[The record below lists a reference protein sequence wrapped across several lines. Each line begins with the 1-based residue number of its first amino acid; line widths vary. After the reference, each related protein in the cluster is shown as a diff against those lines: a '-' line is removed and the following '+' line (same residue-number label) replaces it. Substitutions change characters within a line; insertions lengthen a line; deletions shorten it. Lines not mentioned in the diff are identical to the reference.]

1 MIPAVPVIS
10 LLLVGAG
17 ILLLFGGGEGLVR
30 GATSIAQRFGMS
42 SLVVGLT
49 VVAFATSA
57 PELAASLTAAL
68 TEAPD
73 IAVGNVLGSN
83 VANIA
88 LILGVAALARPIP
101 VAASFVKG
109 EIPVMIVITLLL
121 APMIMDRLISR
132 GEGVLLLL
140 VLALYLGFLLY
151 QKSRT
156 GGAGVSES
164 LQERPFSPGKA
175 TLAVT
180 VGGLALVVGAKLLI
194 TGAVDIAQSFGISD
208 RVIGLTLVA
217 LGTSLPELASSL
229 VAARHGEGD
238 IVLGNIIGS
247 NVFNVACILGT
258 TAVVV
263 PIPVTDPGT
272 PRDLAVVVGLSV
284 ALPLLLLPRGRL
296 GRVSGTLL
304 LLAYGLYVTILFAGF

>member
-1 MIPAVPVIS
+1 MPFLS
-10 LLLVGAG
+10 LLLVAAG

-68 TEAPD
+68 TGAPD

-83 VANIA
+83 VANLA

-109 EIPVMIVITLLL
+109 EIPVMIVVTLLL
-121 APMIMDRLISR
+121 APMLLDDLIGR

-140 VLALYLGFLLY
+140 VLALYLGFLLV

-164 LQERPFSPGKA
+164 LQESPLPLRRA
-175 TLAVT
+175 ILAVGL
-180 VGGLALVVGAKLLI
+180 GGLGLVVGAKLLI
-194 TGAVDIAQSFGISD
+194 TGAVEIAQSFGISD

-258 TAVVV
+258 TAVVI
-263 PIPVTDPGT
+263 PIPAVDPGT
-272 PRDLAVVVGLSV
+272 PHDLAVVVGLSI
-284 ALPLLLLPRGRL
+284 ALPLLLLPNGRL
-296 GRVSGTLL
+296 GRVAGGLL
-304 LLAYGLYVTILFAGF
+304 LLAYGLYVGVLFAGF